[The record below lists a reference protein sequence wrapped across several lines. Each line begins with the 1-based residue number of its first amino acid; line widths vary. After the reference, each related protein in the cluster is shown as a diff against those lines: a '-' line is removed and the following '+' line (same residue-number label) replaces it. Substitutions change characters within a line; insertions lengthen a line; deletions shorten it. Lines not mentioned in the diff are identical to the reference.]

1 MIFLE
6 GKNQTKRNTLMKKFA
21 LPQDKNLS
29 EISTRSALEEVLRD
43 GAKRMLQEAIETEV
57 LEYVQRFNE
66 MKDKMNKR
74 LVTRN
79 GHLPPRDILTGLGP
93 INIRQPRVRDKR
105 DGECFSSSVLP
116 KYKRKTQSLEQ
127 LIPELYLRGISTNN
141 FPEALSA
148 LLGKN
153 AVGLSPAN
161 IIRMKEVWEQEYET
175 WLKRDLMGSR
185 YVYIWADGIYFNI
198 RLDEARPCILVLIGA
213 TEDGRKELIGIHD
226 GVRESKLS
234 WKEFLQNLKSRGLVI
249 TPSLAVGDGALG
261 FWRALEEEFPQC
273 EQQRCWVHKTA
284 NILDKMPKSVQPN
297 AKRMIHEMYQ
307 SPTKE
312 AALKAYE
319 GFLHLYTAKYPGAC
333 KCLEKDKSQLFTFY
347 DFPADHWAHIRTTN
361 PIESSFAT
369 VRHRT
374 RQTKGCGSRIATLT
388 MVYKLAKVA
397 EEGWRRLRGFA
408 QLSKV
413 VAGIKF
419 KDGEEVMGK
428 ENVA

>member
-1 MIFLE
+1 
-6 GKNQTKRNTLMKKFA
+6 MKKFA

-29 EISTRSALEEVLRD
+29 EIQARSVLEEVLRD
-43 GAKRMLQEAIETEV
+43 GAKKMLQEAIENEV
-57 LEYVQRFNE
+57 VEYVQKFQEMKNE
-66 MKDKMNKR
+66 MHKR

-79 GHLPPRDILTGLGP
+79 GHLPARDILTGLGP

-105 DGECFSSSVLP
+105 DGEAFFSAVLP
-116 KYKRKTQSLEQ
+116 KYKRKTESLEH

-153 AVGLSPAN
+153 VTGLSPAT
-161 IIRMKEVWEQEYET
+161 ITRMKEIWEQEYGV
-175 WLKRDLMGSR
+175 WMKRDLTTR

-198 RLDEARPCILVLIGA
+198 RLDEARPCILVMIGV

-226 GVRESKLS
+226 GIRESKLS
-234 WKEFLQNLKSRGLVI
+234 WKEFLQHLKSRGLVI

-261 FWRALEEEFPQC
+261 FWSALEEEFPYC
-273 EQQRCWVHKTA
+273 HQQRCWVHKTA

-297 AKRMIHEMYQ
+297 AKRMIHEMYL

-312 AALKAYE
+312 AALKSYE
-319 GFLHLYTAKYPGAC
+319 EFLKLYTAKYPGAC
-333 KCLEKDKSQLFTFY
+333 KCLEKDKDQLFSFY

-361 PIESSFAT
+361 PIESTFAT

-374 RQTKGCGSRIATLT
+374 RQTKGCGSRMATLT

-408 QLSKV
+408 LLSKI
-413 VAGIKF
+413 VAGVKF
-419 KDGEEVMGK
+419 KDGEEVIMK
-428 ENVA
+428 EQVA

>member
-1 MIFLE
+1 
-6 GKNQTKRNTLMKKFA
+6 MKKFT
-21 LPQDKNLS
+21 LPQVKNPS
-29 EISTRSALEEVLRD
+29 EIPARSAIEEVLRA
-43 GAKRMLQEAIETEV
+43 GAKRLLQEAIENEV
-57 LEYVQRFNE
+57 LEYIDLFKE
-66 MKDKMNKR
+66 MKDEMNKR

-79 GHLPPRDILTGLGP
+79 GHLPSRDILTGIGP
-93 INIRQPRVRDKR
+93 INIQQPRVRDKR
-105 DGECFSSSVLP
+105 SGETFSSKVLP
-116 KYKRKTQSLEQ
+116 KYKRKTESLER

-141 FPEALSA
+141 FPHALSA
-148 LLGKN
+148 LLGEN
-153 AVGLSPAN
+153 AEGLSPTN
-161 IIRMKEVWEQEYET
+161 VTRMKAVWEKEYEA
-175 WLKRDLMGSR
+175 WLKRDLTKSR

-213 TEDGRKELIGIHD
+213 TPDGRKELIGIHD

-234 WKEFLQNLKSRGLVI
+234 WKEFLQNLKSRGL
-249 TPSLAVGDGALG
+249 TKRPSLAVGDGALG
-261 FWRALEEEFPQC
+261 FWSALEEEFPGC
-273 EQQRCWVHKTA
+273 RQQRCWVHKTA
-284 NILDKMPKSVQPN
+284 NILDKMPKSIQVN

-319 GFLHLYTAKYPGAC
+319 EFLKLYSSKYPGAC
-333 KCLEKDKSQLFTFY
+333 KCLEKNKEQLFAFY

-361 PIESSFAT
+361 PIESAFAT

-388 MVYKLAKVA
+388 MVYKLAKAA
-397 EEGWRRLRGFA
+397 EQGWRRLRGFA
-408 QLSKV
+408 LLSKI

-419 KDGEEVMGK
+419 KDGEEVTGK

>member
-1 MIFLE
+1 
-6 GKNQTKRNTLMKKFA
+6 MKKFA

-29 EISTRSALEEVLRD
+29 EMSARSALEEVLRD
-43 GAKRMLQEAIETEV
+43 GAKRLLQEAIENEV
-57 LEYVQRFNE
+57 LEYVKKFQE
-66 MKDKMNKR
+66 MRDEMHKR

-79 GHLPPRDILTGLGP
+79 GHLPARDVLTGIGP
-93 INIRQPRVRDKR
+93 INVRQPRVRDKR
-105 DGECFSSSVLP
+105 DGEAFSSAVLP
-116 KYKRKTQSLEQ
+116 KYKRKTESLER

-148 LLGKN
+148 LLGEN
-153 AVGLSPAN
+153 ATGLSPAN
-161 IIRMKEVWEQEYET
+161 ITRMKGVWEQEYGV
-175 WLKRDLMGSR
+175 WLKRDLTTR

-198 RLDEARPCILVLIGA
+198 RLDEARPCILVMIGA

-234 WKEFLQNLKSRGLVI
+234 WKEFLQNLKSRGLVV

-261 FWRALEEEFPQC
+261 FWSALEEEFPHC
-273 EQQRCWVHKTA
+273 RQQRCWVHKTA

-297 AKRMIHEMYQ
+297 AKRMIHEMYL

-312 AALKAYE
+312 AALKSYE
-319 GFLHLYTAKYPGAC
+319 EFLKLYTAKYPGAC
-333 KCLEKDKSQLFTFY
+333 KCLEKDKDQLFSFY

-361 PIESSFAT
+361 PIESAFAT

-374 RQTKGCGSRIATLT
+374 RQTKGCGSRMATLT
-388 MVYKLAKVA
+388 MVYKMAKVA

-408 QLSKV
+408 LLSKI
-413 VAGIKF
+413 VAGVKF
-419 KDGEEVMGK
+419 KDGEEVIMK
-428 ENVA
+428 EQVA